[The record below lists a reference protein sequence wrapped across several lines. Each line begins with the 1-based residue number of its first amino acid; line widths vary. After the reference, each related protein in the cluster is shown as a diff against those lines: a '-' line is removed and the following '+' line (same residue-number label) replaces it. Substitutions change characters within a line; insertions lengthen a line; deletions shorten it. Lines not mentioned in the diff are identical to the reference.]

1 MGPKRRHHSEG
12 KVERTPKKAR
22 LPDPEPESESDP
34 EPEIEDAEASE
45 DVEVLGEGEYKVRNI
60 VAEKGNKYRIDWEDA
75 PDGTTYDKTWEPK
88 ENVNQAAI
96 DDWEEKKRL
105 KEEAKK
111 QPKRKSRV
119 STLGRTS
126 TVDHTSTVGRASRA
140 GRSSGAGHSSEAP
153 IQIDDDDDS
162 EDDMPLKKKITAS
175 GSKPPVVLKIHRTS
189 KPIVEVSPPASKLSG
204 SLMKKLGRP
213 RTSLQSA
220 QDDEEDMSTETPA
233 PAMRS
238 VARPRKSFTEAV
250 RQGRDQD
257 RDNEDSPE
265 FQYGIDDEAGPSAV
279 HQGPARPKGFRL
291 SKPSKDDIEEG
302 PSNEQQ
308 LGRKP
313 RRSSSLLFV
322 GDGESSEGEG
332 QNVPSRQNSASP
344 SKPLPRKSIFIM
356 SASEDDSEVPLKMQ
370 NVRKRR
376 VIAESSDDEVQHIK
390 EGVQHTEPSAAPKR
404 GRGRPRKYPPPTQKD
419 QGPKRSRGRPRKTPV
434 AVARSPMTSA
444 ATSRNEEIGTTEI
457 DDSDA
462 FDPAAAQL
470 QREVRSARKTSPRQ
484 PSSEF
489 DEGTSEFRS
498 SQILRGTQ
506 PEPARSAEQ
515 VTAVENVE
523 EEESEIMVDAAAAS
537 SLSQKNSPYEPETT
551 SQSIFDSNDSSTGL
565 AINSSSGVHTLP
577 VPFARRFG
585 ADVIIPDSQSYLD
598 ASSVYISEHQVEP
611 GPLSDVEME
620 DCEDEST
627 ESQIAVV
634 MQQVIEQQ
642 TPMDEHDVPESS
654 IAQVRTTNAV
664 MRPPLS
670 NLDLVAYDVELRVVI
685 GSANFPPQQAEGPR
699 LPNVAAATQSEPSI
713 ETSIQH
719 NIDNEAI
726 SVAASSPIA
735 QVPEHISTRSGSPV
749 SVGAARSSSTSSA
762 PPTESADKSTQ
773 SQHSHRQLG
782 SSSQNEEFPPQP
794 QSTSVPES
802 NWNSDQNPESES
814 VQVPS
819 TTSQQSHVQQA
830 AQQVSFDHR
839 PDQPQPV
846 LPFLQSSVEENTPS
860 SSSEFLTQVNN
871 PGPQPVQQASSLD
884 APNFTDPTQRPGSA
898 QSSSSFPSIPSQF
911 PNTVGKS
918 APPRIRSASESD
930 LASGTSQ
937 NSNMGTPGS
946 SDNPKQPVSEFHRR
960 MINMRADSK
969 AKGIADRISTQ
980 PERDRRLA
988 EKRAVR
994 IALGAPAHPPGGAP
1008 AHPAAV
1014 APAPVPAPQALS
1026 PKPASAV
1033 PARLMS
1039 PAMTDRETRSPSTV
1053 PPVEIVPEEAPE
1065 EYSRSERY
1073 ETLLPGEG
1081 PQINSNNSRNVLS
1094 DSAMPDVSLDDEVNN
1109 QHVVS
1114 IDFGVQQRDYY
1125 TCSFNNNKALINEFT
1140 ERVWPEDSDIAG
1152 QARAYMRTLHNFV
1165 NHLDLN
1171 DPETANSPPMP
1182 PAGQVEWDVSQ
1193 SSKFNF
1199 LRSLLFAAKAHNLHV
1214 ALLVDPGRLAAIIQT
1229 FLQGIDTMYNVIDG
1243 QNNVVNQNSTAT
1255 ILLTSVDAD
1264 PDVSSLE
1271 LDMIVAIDGSTP
1283 SEVIT
1288 RTQKM
1293 LSSTSP
1299 LPAISIVVPR
1309 SVEHAVRCI
1318 PAAMPEAE
1326 RLHVLLSTAT
1336 NERSHAGWASGG
1348 ADTDFDRKASDIISW
1363 ILNPAESDW
1372 LLYGIPELQLV
1383 EALSSQPSSEDEL
1396 MIANSGPNGN
1406 RKRPLDEYEL
1416 PIAKKVHVEEPLP
1429 MTINPADMHLPS
1441 GTMPI
1446 SHSHVSDSVAA
1457 SSHALIQQQLNTA
1470 QRQVREYEQA
1480 MERLQFNSEEQRAS
1494 MVQAQL
1500 ERNSALER
1508 EENLKKTNRT
1518 LQDRNIAL
1526 RDEVLELK
1534 KQLESARVALADH
1547 SIPERAELEQS
1558 LAESRAAI
1566 AEKEKQTRLAKSAE
1580 DRLEYLRDQYQ
1591 TRSNDLTAMTTSN
1604 AQQEK
1609 RIAELEIRASGE
1621 QAKLRTMNLDS
1632 HAKKLQDSWNKT
1644 KASLAAKEALCQTLS
1659 EENAR
1664 LRDTR
1669 GRGVSTR
1676 ATSIPRSRPSSPA
1689 AAVRPRHPLS
1699 KGSPA

>member
-1 MGPKRRHHSEG
+1 M
-12 KVERTPKKAR
+12 
-22 LPDPEPESESDP
+22 
-34 EPEIEDAEASE
+34 
-45 DVEVLGEGEYKVRNI
+45 
-60 VAEKGNKYRIDWEDA
+60 
-75 PDGTTYDKTWEPK
+75 
-88 ENVNQAAI
+88 
-96 DDWEEKKRL
+96 
-105 KEEAKK
+105 
-111 QPKRKSRV
+111 
-119 STLGRTS
+119 
-126 TVDHTSTVGRASRA
+126 VGRASRA

-153 IQIDDDDDS
+153 IRIDDDDDS

-238 VARPRKSFTEAV
+238 VARPGKSFTEAV

-265 FQYGIDDEAGPSAV
+265 FQYGIDDEAGLSAV

-434 AVARSPMTSA
+434 AVARSPVTSA

-489 DEGTSEFRS
+489 DEGTSEFCS

-577 VPFARRFG
+577 VPLFARRFG

-634 MQQVIEQQ
+634 MQHGIEQQ

-654 IAQVRTTNAV
+654 IA
-664 MRPPLS
+664 
-670 NLDLVAYDVELRVVI
+670 
-685 GSANFPPQQAEGPR
+685 QQAEGPR

-719 NIDNEAI
+719 NINDEAI

-782 SSSQNEEFPPQP
+782 SSSQNEGFPPQP

-884 APNFTDPTQRPGSA
+884 APTFTDPTQRPGSA
-898 QSSSSFPSIPSQF
+898 QSSSSFPSIPSRF
-911 PNTVGKS
+911 PNTVGES

-960 MINMRADSK
+960 LINMRADSK
-969 AKGIADRISTQ
+969 AKGIADRISSQ

-988 EKRAVR
+988 ERRAVR

-1372 LLYGIPELQLV
+1372 PLYGIPELQLV

-1494 MVQAQL
+1494 M
-1500 ERNSALER
+1500 
-1508 EENLKKTNRT
+1508 
-1518 LQDRNIAL
+1518 
-1526 RDEVLELK
+1526 
-1534 KQLESARVALADH
+1534 
-1547 SIPERAELEQS
+1547 
-1558 LAESRAAI
+1558 
-1566 AEKEKQTRLAKSAE
+1566 SAE

>member
-1 MGPKRRHHSEG
+1 MGKA
-12 KVERTPKKAR
+12 ERTLKKAR
-22 LPDPEPESESDP
+22 LPDPEPEDESDP
-34 EPEIEDAEASE
+34 EPELEDGGASE
-45 DVEVLGEGEYKVRNI
+45 DVEILEEGEFKVRNI

-88 ENVNQAAI
+88 VNVNQAAI

-111 QPKRKSRV
+111 QPKRKGRV
-119 STLGRTS
+119 STLGR
-126 TVDHTSTVGRASRA
+126 TSTVGRASRA
-140 GRSSGAGHSSEAP
+140 GRSSGAGHASEAP

-162 EDDMPLKKKITAS
+162 EDDTPLKKKLMTAS

-189 KPIVEVSPPASKLSG
+189 RPIVEVSPPVSKLPG
-204 SLMKKLGRP
+204 SSKDKLGR
-213 RTSLQSA
+213 QMSA
-220 QDDEEDMSTETPA
+220 DTPA
-233 PAMRS
+233 PAKRS
-238 VARPRKSFTEAV
+238 VGRPRKSFPEAV

-279 HQGPARPKGFRL
+279 HQGPARPKGFQL
-291 SKPSKDDIEEG
+291 SKPPKDDIEDG

-322 GDGESSEGEG
+322 GDGESSEGEV
-332 QNVPSRQNSASP
+332 QNVPSKQNSASP
-344 SKPLPRKSIFIM
+344 SKPLPRKSIFTM
-356 SASEDDSEVPLKMQ
+356 SASVDVLEVPLKIQ
-370 NVRKRR
+370 NARKRR
-376 VIAESSDDEVQHIK
+376 VIAESSDDEVQHVK
-390 EGVQHTEPSAAPKR
+390 EVVQHTEPSAAPKR

-419 QGPKRSRGRPRKTPV
+419 RGPKRSRGRPRKTPV
-434 AVARSPMTSA
+434 AVARSPVTSA

-523 EEESEIMVDAAAAS
+523 EDSEIMVDAAAAS
-537 SLSQKNSPYEPETT
+537 SLSQKNSPYEPDTT
-551 SQSIFDSNDSSTGL
+551 SQSIFDSNDGSTGL
-565 AINSSSGVHTLP
+565 AINSSSGVHTLL
-577 VPFARRFG
+577 VPLARRFG

-611 GPLSDVEME
+611 GPQSDVEME

-634 MQQVIEQQ
+634 MQQAIEQQ
-642 TPMDEHDVPESS
+642 TPMDEHDVPQSS

-664 MRPPLS
+664 MRTLLS
-670 NLDLVAYDVELRVVI
+670 NLDLVAYDAELRVVI

-719 NIDNEAI
+719 NISNKAI
-726 SVAASSPIA
+726 SVAASGPIA
-735 QVPEHISTRSGSPV
+735 QVSEHISTRSGSPV

-762 PPTESADKSTQ
+762 PPAESADKSTQ

-794 QSTSVPES
+794 QTTSVPES
-802 NWNSDQNPESES
+802 YWNSDQDPESES

-819 TTSQQSHVQQA
+819 IASQQSHVQQA

-884 APNFTDPTQRPGSA
+884 APTFPDQIQRPGSA
-898 QSSSSFPSIPSQF
+898 QSSSFFPSVPSRF
-911 PNTVGKS
+911 PNTVGES
-918 APPRIRSASESD
+918 APSRIRSVSESG

-937 NSNMGTPGS
+937 NSNMDTPGS
-946 SDNPKQPVSEFHRR
+946 SDNRKPAISDLHQRL
-960 MINMRADSK
+960 MDMRANSK
-969 AKGIADRISTQ
+969 AKYEAETIRLR
-980 PERDRRLA
+980 PERERRLA

-994 IALGAPAHPPGGAP
+994 IALGAPAHPPGVAP
-1008 AHPAAV
+1008 AHPAVV
-1014 APAPVPAPQALS
+1014 APAPVPALQALS

-1065 EYSRSERY
+1065 DYSRSERY

-1081 PQINSNNSRNVLS
+1081 PQINSNNSRNVFS
-1094 DSAMPDVSLDDEVNN
+1094 DSAMPDVSLDDGVNN

-1125 TCSFNNNKALINEFT
+1125 TCSFNNNKALIDEFT
-1140 ERVWPEDSDIAG
+1140 ERVWPENSDIAG

-1293 LSSTSP
+1293 LSSTSL

-1336 NERSHAGWASGG
+1336 NERFHAGWASGG
-1348 ADTDFDRKASDIISW
+1348 ADTEFDRKASDIISW

-1396 MIANSGPNGN
+1396 MVANNGPNGN

-1457 SSHALIQQQLNTA
+1457 SSHALIFQQLNTA

-1534 KQLESARVALADH
+1534 KQLESARVALAEH
-1547 SIPERAELEQS
+1547 TVPERAELEQS

-1591 TRSNDLTAMTTSN
+1591 TRSNDLTAMTISN

-1689 AAVRPRHPLS
+1689 ASVRPRHPLS